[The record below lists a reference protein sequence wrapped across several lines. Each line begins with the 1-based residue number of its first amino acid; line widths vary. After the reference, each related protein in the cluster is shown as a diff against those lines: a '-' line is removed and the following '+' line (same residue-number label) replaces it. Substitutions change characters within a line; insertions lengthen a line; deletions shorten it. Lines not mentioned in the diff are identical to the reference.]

1 VAPPAGPD
9 AGQPDGDEPAALTAI
24 ERALDLVA
32 NALMWVG
39 GVALTLMMLQISAD
53 VLGKYL
59 LNRPIIA
66 TLEIVTW
73 YYMVATVF
81 LPVVYIQIHK
91 KHLMVELFTMKWP
104 PRRMARLEGIV
115 GIVGAA
121 YVGTLAWLTGVHAA
135 EQTAA
140 GEIQDATF
148 FDLPVWPSRW
158 LLPLA
163 MGAMALVFLAQAWR
177 DLRFGLTGR
186 GKPSLQPKSSIEIPV
201 EEA

>member
-1 VAPPAGPD
+1 MSSHSRGPAD
-9 AGQPDGDEPAALTAI
+9 DEPAALTAA
-24 ERALDLVA
+24 ERALERFA

-39 GVALTLMMLQISAD
+39 GIALTLMMLHISAD

-59 LNRPIIA
+59 FNRPIIA

-91 KHLMVELFTMKWP
+91 KHLMVELFTLRWP
-104 PRRMARLEGIV
+104 PRRMAKLEGIV
-115 GIVGAA
+115 GIVGAI
-121 YVGTLAWLTGVHAA
+121 YVGTLAWLTGEHAA
-135 EQTAA
+135 VQTAA

-158 LLPLA
+158 LLPVA
-163 MGAMALVFLAQAWR
+163 MTAMALVFATQAWR
-177 DLRFGLTGR
+177 DLRFGLHGR
-186 GKPSLQPKSSIEIPV
+186 GKPSLQPKSTIDVPV